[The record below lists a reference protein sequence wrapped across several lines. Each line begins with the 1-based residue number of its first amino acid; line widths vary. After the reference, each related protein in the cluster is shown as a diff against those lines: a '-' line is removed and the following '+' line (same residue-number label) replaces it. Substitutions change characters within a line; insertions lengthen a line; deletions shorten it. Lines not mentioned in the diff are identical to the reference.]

1 VAGAE
6 RLHQYWVHGEGAAKI
21 RWGTPGD
28 FDRCTRQLEEHAHFT
43 PEQAHGYCNL
53 AHHAATGM
61 YPATHAALEHGHR
74 SAAMA
79 DSSKPYGDV
88 TYADPGYQKDGKKRY
103 PIDTADHVRA
113 AWSYINQADNAAQY
127 TAEQL
132 AAIKGRI
139 RAAAKR
145 LGVEIAADTQNRAAA
160 GVVYIP
166 SVVYTRDSSVAAVNT
181 KQRVIDVLAV
191 PWDKETDDPVP
202 FEEGMYRERFAA
214 GAFDHLEGNPGR
226 ISVNVGHNRADPI
239 GKVENLNVRHPAGLL
254 AQLKIAS
261 IPRGDDVLQ
270 LAEEG
275 MLSPSIG
282 YYTKPGGYRKS
293 RRAGV
298 VEVRMAWL
306 DHIGLVGVPAYS
318 GAQVIDV
325 RQPGAPTIEVPSAGT
340 PFLDEFLN
348 DPVVQWVHARVP
360 RGRE

>member
-1 VAGAE
+1 MTDNA
-6 RLHQYWVHGEGAAKI
+6 
-21 RWGTPGD
+21 
-28 FDRCTRQLEEHAHFT
+28 
-43 PEQAHGYCNL
+43 
-53 AHHAATGM
+53 
-61 YPATHAALEHGHR
+61 
-74 SAAMA
+74 
-79 DSSKPYGDV
+79 PYGDV
-88 TYADPGYQKDGKKRY
+88 AYGDPGYQKDGKKRY

-113 AWSYINQADNAAQY
+113 AWSYINQADNAKLY
-127 TAEQL
+127 SSEHL

-139 RAAAKR
+139 KGAAKR
-145 LGVEIAADTQNRAAA
+145 LGVEIADTQNRAAS

-166 SVVYTRDSSVAAVNT
+166 SVVYTRDSAVAAVNT

-191 PWDKETDDPVP
+191 PWNKESDDPVP
-202 FEEGMYRERFAA
+202 FEEGMYRERFAV
-214 GAFDHLEGNPGR
+214 GAFDHLEANPGR

-239 GKVENLNVRHPAGLL
+239 GKVEDLNVRHPAGLM
-254 AQLKIAS
+254 AQLKIAA

-298 VEVRMAWL
+298 VEVRQAWL

-325 RQPGAPTIEVPSAGT
+325 RQPGAPTIEVPTATT

-348 DPVVQWVHARVP
+348 DPVVQWVNARVP